1 MSSSHAANS
10 KQAFKC
16 TCGHKRS
23 HDSKYYGHDS
33 FLMQTELPGTHIIY
47 IYIRVAYL
55 QSFAVS
61 EYMLW
66 AASPCFKPSKLGGS
80 KSDATCKNFKAA
92 SK

>member
-1 MSSSHAANS
+1 MLLILKKHLNVHEV
-10 KQAFKC
+10 
-16 TCGHKRS
+16 TTHKRS
-23 HDSKYYGHDS
+23 HDSNIMVMFP
-33 FLMQTELPGTHIIY
+33 FLCKWNLPDTHF

-66 AASPCFKPSKLGGS
+66 AASPCFNPSKLGGS
-80 KSDATCKNFKAA
+80 KSDATCKNFRAD

>member
-1 MSSSHAANS
+1 M
-10 KQAFKC
+10 
-16 TCGHKRS
+16 
-23 HDSKYYGHDS
+23 
-33 FLMQTELPGTHIIY
+33 ELPGTDI

-66 AASPCFKPSKLGGS
+66 AASPCLKPSKLGGS